1 MPLKKSSHFGP
12 FMMLCA
18 ALLFSTGG
26 LLCKFIPWSPLTIN
40 GVRSLFSTLVFLI
53 YFRATHHKL
62 KFNRTVLFGALCMTG
77 VTTLFI
83 IANKM
88 TTAANAIILQY
99 TAPVWII
106 LFMAL
111 LFHVRPTKLD
121 IATCAIV
128 FAGILCFF
136 LDSLGSGSMV
146 GNVIA
151 VLSGVFYGGL
161 FLLNQ
166 FPEGDA
172 VSSMVLGQII
182 SAVLMAPM
190 IVRETVFTPSVLL
203 AVFLLGFF
211 QVGVAYLF
219 FSIGTKY
226 TRPVSASLIA
236 GIEPILNPIL
246 VAVFWGETIAP
257 LSMAGAAIVVI
268 AILSYNIL
276 GASAPSAEA
285 HPASDISQ

>member
-172 VSSMVLGQII
+172 VSYMVLGQII

-211 QVGVAYLF
+211 QVGVAYLC

-246 VAVFWGETIAP
+246 VAVFLWQDPIQGLAQT
-257 LSMAGAAIVVI
+257 
-268 AILSYNIL
+268 SYACI
-276 GASAPSAEA
+276 
-285 HPASDISQ
+285 

>member
-111 LFHVRPTKLD
+111 LFRVRPTRRDL
-121 IATCAIV
+121 ITAAAV

-136 LDSLGSGSMV
+136 LDSVSAGSPA
-146 GNVIA
+146 GNICA
-151 VLSGVFYGGL
+151 VLSGMFYGIL

-166 FPEGDA
+166 FPNGDSL
-172 VSSMVLGQII
+172 SSLFFGQLI
-182 SAVLMAPM
+182 SAVCLSPLV
-190 IVRETVFTPSVLL
+190 VRETNFETQTLIAVVLL
-203 AVFLLGFF
+203 GVF
-211 QVGVAYLF
+211 QVGVAYIC
-219 FSIGTKY
+219 FSIGTKH
-226 TRPVSASLIA
+226 TNPLSASLIN
-236 GIEPILNPIL
+236 GIEPVLNPVL
-246 VAVFWGETIAP
+246 VAVFWGETITP
-257 LSMAGAAIVVI
+257 VSLVGAAIVLVSV
-268 AILSYNIL
+268 LTYNIL
-276 GASAPSAEA
+276 GVRSTA
-285 HPASDISQ
+285 Q